1 MSMTDL
7 RTTGGDSTQTAIGFL
22 RSTSLTSLVQE
33 EILRMILSGELD
45 AGAQVKEYAISD
57 RLGVGRSSVREAFR
71 ALEEAGLVR
80 LEKNRGVFVREISDE
95 EAEEMYSVRAGL
107 DELAGRLL
115 APRITTA
122 EVDELRRLVEELEV
136 RLAPEDF
143 ATYFPL
149 NLRFH
154 DRIVEMT
161 GNRKLLGMYR
171 RLINEMHLLR
181 RRGLLKG
188 GGLLVS
194 NDEHR
199 LIVDALASR
208 DPAAAA
214 DAMRDHVRS
223 GRDRMLAAVGTT
235 TPRSAA

>member
-1 MSMTDL
+1 MTEF
-7 RTTGGDSTQTAIGFL
+7 RSNGDSAQSAIGFL

-33 EILRMILSGELD
+33 EIVRMILSGELD
-45 AGAQVKEYAISD
+45 AGAQVKEFAIAD

-80 LEKNRGVFVREISDE
+80 LEKNRGVFVREIGDD
-95 EAEEMYSVRAGL
+95 EAEEMYAVRAGL

-115 APRITTA
+115 APRITVGQ
-122 EVDELRRLVEELEV
+122 VDELRRLVDDLEAL
-136 RLAPEDF
+136 LAPESF

-161 GNRKLLGMYR
+161 GNGKLLLMYR

-181 RRGLLKG
+181 RRGLLRG

-199 LIVDALASR
+199 TIVAALASR
-208 DPAAAA
+208 DAEAAAA
-214 DAMRDHVRS
+214 AMRDHVRS
-223 GRDRMLAAVGTT
+223 GRNRMMAAADAA
-235 TPRSAA
+235 TPRTAA

>member
-1 MSMTDL
+1 MTEF
-7 RTTGGDSTQTAIGFL
+7 RSNGDSAQSAIGFL

-33 EILRMILSGELD
+33 EIVRMILSGELD
-45 AGAQVKEYAISD
+45 AGAQVKEFAIAD

-80 LEKNRGVFVREISDE
+80 LEKNRGVFVREISDD
-95 EAEEMYSVRAGL
+95 EAEEMYAVRAGL

-115 APRITTA
+115 APRITA
-122 EVDELRRLVEELEV
+122 GQVDELKRLVDDLEAL
-136 RLAPEDF
+136 LAPETF

-161 GNRKLLGMYR
+161 GNGKLLVMYR

-181 RRGLLKG
+181 RRGLLRG

-199 LIVDALASR
+199 TIVAALASR
-208 DPAAAA
+208 DAEAAAA
-214 DAMRDHVRS
+214 AMRDHVRS
-223 GRDRMLAAVGTT
+223 GRNRMMAAADVA
-235 TPRSAA
+235 TPRTAA

>member
-1 MSMTDL
+1 MTEF
-7 RTTGGDSTQTAIGFL
+7 RGNGDNAQSAIGFL

-33 EILRMILSGELD
+33 EIVRMILSGELD
-45 AGAQVKEYAISD
+45 AGAQVKEFAIAD

-80 LEKNRGVFVREISDE
+80 LEKNRGVFVREIGDE
-95 EAEEMYSVRAGL
+95 EAEEMYAVRAGL
-107 DELAGRLL
+107 DEVAGRIL

-122 EVDELRRLVEELEV
+122 EVDELKHLVDDLDGW
-136 RLAPEDF
+136 LAPESF

-161 GNRKLLGMYR
+161 GNRKLLTMYR

-181 RRGLLKG
+181 RRSLLRG

-199 LIVDALASR
+199 MIVAALASR
-208 DPAAAA
+208 DSDAAAE
-214 DAMRDHVRS
+214 AMRDHVRS
-223 GRDRMLAAVGTT
+223 GRDRMLAATGSASS
-235 TPRSAA
+235 RSTAA

>member
-1 MSMTDL
+1 MTEF
-7 RTTGGDSTQTAIGFL
+7 RSNGDSAQSAIGFL

-33 EILRMILSGELD
+33 EIVRMILSGELD
-45 AGAQVKEYAISD
+45 AGAQVKEFAIAD

-80 LEKNRGVFVREISDE
+80 LEKNRGVFVREIGDD
-95 EAEEMYSVRAGL
+95 EAEEMYAVRAGL

-115 APRITTA
+115 APRITA
-122 EVDELRRLVEELEV
+122 GQVDELKRLVDDLEAL
-136 RLAPEDF
+136 LAPETF

-161 GNRKLLGMYR
+161 GNGKLLLMYR

-181 RRGLLKG
+181 RRGLLRG

-199 LIVDALASR
+199 AIVAALASR
-208 DPAAAA
+208 DAEAAAA
-214 DAMRDHVRS
+214 AMRDHVRS
-223 GRDRMLAAVGTT
+223 GRNRMMAAADAA
-235 TPRSAA
+235 TPRTAA

>member
-1 MSMTDL
+1 MTEF
-7 RTTGGDSTQTAIGFL
+7 RSNGDSAQSAIGFL

-33 EILRMILSGELD
+33 EIVRMILSGELD
-45 AGAQVKEYAISD
+45 AGAQVKEFAIAD

-80 LEKNRGVFVREISDE
+80 LEKNRGVFVREIGDD
-95 EAEEMYSVRAGL
+95 EAEEMYAVRAGL

-115 APRITTA
+115 APHITA
-122 EVDELRRLVEELEV
+122 GQVDELKRLVDDLEAL
-136 RLAPEDF
+136 LAPETF

-161 GNRKLLGMYR
+161 GNGKLLVMYR

-181 RRGLLKG
+181 RRGLLRG

-199 LIVDALASR
+199 AIVAALASR
-208 DPAAAA
+208 DAEAAAA
-214 DAMRDHVRS
+214 AMRDHVRS
-223 GRDRMLAAVGTT
+223 GRNRMMAAADAA
-235 TPRSAA
+235 TPRTTA

>member
-1 MSMTDL
+1 MTEF
-7 RTTGGDSTQTAIGFL
+7 RSNGDSAQSAIGFL

-33 EILRMILSGELD
+33 EIVRMILSGELD
-45 AGAQVKEYAISD
+45 AGAQVKEFAIAD

-80 LEKNRGVFVREISDE
+80 LEKNRGVFVREIGDD
-95 EAEEMYSVRAGL
+95 EAEEMYGVRAGL

-115 APRITTA
+115 APRITVGQ
-122 EVDELRRLVEELEV
+122 VDELRRLVDDLEAL
-136 RLAPEDF
+136 LAPESF

-161 GNRKLLGMYR
+161 GNGKLLLMYR

-181 RRGLLKG
+181 RRGLLRG

-199 LIVDALASR
+199 TIVAALASR
-208 DPAAAA
+208 DAEAAAA
-214 DAMRDHVRS
+214 AMRDHVRS
-223 GRDRMLAAVGTT
+223 GRNRMMAAADAA
-235 TPRSAA
+235 TPRTAA

>member
-1 MSMTDL
+1 MSEF
-7 RTTGGDSTQTAIGFL
+7 RANGGEDAQTAIGFL
-22 RSTSLTSLVQE
+22 RSTSITSLVQE
-33 EILRMILSGELD
+33 EIVRMILSGELD
-45 AGAQVKEYAISD
+45 AGAQVKEFAIAD

-80 LEKNRGVFVREISDE
+80 LEKNRGVFVREIGDA
-95 EAEEMYSVRAGL
+95 EAEEMYAVRAGL

-122 EVDELRRLVEELEV
+122 QVDELKRLVDELEV
-136 RLAPEDF
+136 LLAPAAF

-161 GNRKLLGMYR
+161 GNGKLLVMYR

-181 RRGLLKG
+181 RRGLLRG

-199 LIVDALASR
+199 AIVAALASR
-208 DPAAAA
+208 DGDAAA
-214 DAMRDHVRS
+214 DAMRDHVRA
-223 GRDRMLAAVGTT
+223 GRDRMFAAADSA
-235 TPRSAA
+235 TPRTAA

>member
-1 MSMTDL
+1 MTEF
-7 RTTGGDSTQTAIGFL
+7 RSNGDNAQSAIGFL

-33 EILRMILSGELD
+33 EIVRMILSGELD
-45 AGAQVKEYAISD
+45 AGAQVKEFAIAD

-80 LEKNRGVFVREISDE
+80 LEKNRGVFVREIGDD
-95 EAEEMYSVRAGL
+95 EAEEMYAVRAGL
-107 DELAGRLL
+107 DEVAGRLL

-122 EVDELRRLVEELEV
+122 EVDELKRLVDDLDGW
-136 RLAPEDF
+136 LAPESF

-161 GNRKLLGMYR
+161 GNRKLLTMYR

-181 RRGLLKG
+181 RRGLLRG

-199 LIVDALASR
+199 SIVAALASR
-208 DPAAAA
+208 DSDAAAE
-214 DAMRDHVRS
+214 AMRDHVRS
-223 GRDRMLAAVGTT
+223 GRDRMLAATG
-235 TPRSAA
+235 PASSRSTAA

>member
-1 MSMTDL
+1 MTEF
-7 RTTGGDSTQTAIGFL
+7 RGNGDNAQSAIGFL

-33 EILRMILSGELD
+33 EIVRMILSGELD
-45 AGAQVKEYAISD
+45 AGAQVKEFAIAE

-80 LEKNRGVFVREISDE
+80 LEKNRGVFVREIGDD
-95 EAEEMYSVRAGL
+95 EAEEMYAVRAGL

-122 EVDELRRLVEELEV
+122 EVNELKRLVDELEV
-136 RLAPEDF
+136 QLAPETF
-143 ATYFPL
+143 GTYFPL

-161 GNRKLLGMYR
+161 GNGKLLTMYR

-181 RRGLLKG
+181 RRGLLRG

-194 NDEHR
+194 NEEHR
-199 LIVDALASR
+199 AIVAALASR
-208 DPAAAA
+208 DGDAAAS
-214 DAMRDHVRS
+214 AMRDHVRS
-223 GRDRMLAAVGTT
+223 GRNRMMSAIGSASSRSTAA
-235 TPRSAA
+235 

>member
-1 MSMTDL
+1 MTGISAL
-7 RTTGGDSTQTAIGFL
+7 AGDSAQQAIDFL
-22 RSTSLTSLVQE
+22 RSTSLATLVQE
-33 EILRMILSGELD
+33 EIVRMILSGELE
-45 AGAQVKEYAISD
+45 AGAQVKEFAVAE

-80 LEKNRGVFVREISDE
+80 LEKNRGVFVREIGDDE
-95 EAEEMYSVRAGL
+95 AAEMYAVRAGL

-115 APRITTA
+115 APRITDA
-122 EVDELRRLVEELEV
+122 EIEELRRRVDELDERMN
-136 RLAPEDF
+136 PDSF

-149 NLRFH
+149 NLSFH

-161 GNRKLLGMYR
+161 DNRKLLTMYR

-181 RRGLLKG
+181 RRGLLRG

-199 LIVDALASR
+199 AIVEALASR
-208 DPAAAA
+208 DPHAAGA
-214 DAMRDHVRS
+214 AMREHVRA
-223 GRDRMLAAVGTT
+223 GHDRMLSAV
-235 TPRSAA
+235 PSSPHSAA

>member
-1 MSMTDL
+1 MTEF
-7 RTTGGDSTQTAIGFL
+7 RSNGDSAQSAIGFL

-33 EILRMILSGELD
+33 EIVRMILSGELD
-45 AGAQVKEYAISD
+45 AGAQVKEFAIAD

-80 LEKNRGVFVREISDE
+80 LEKNRGVFVREIGDD
-95 EAEEMYSVRAGL
+95 EAEEMYAVRAGL

-115 APRITTA
+115 APRITA
-122 EVDELRRLVEELEV
+122 GQVDELKRLVDDLEAL
-136 RLAPEDF
+136 LAPETF

-161 GNRKLLGMYR
+161 GNGKLLVMYR

-181 RRGLLKG
+181 RRGLLRG

-199 LIVDALASR
+199 AIVAALASR
-208 DPAAAA
+208 DAEAAAT
-214 DAMRDHVRS
+214 AMRDHVRS
-223 GRDRMLAAVGTT
+223 GRNRMMAAADAA
-235 TPRSAA
+235 TPRTAA

>member
-1 MSMTDL
+1 MSDF
-7 RTTGGDSTQTAIGFL
+7 RGNGDSAQSAIGFL

-33 EILRMILSGELD
+33 EIVRMILSGELD
-45 AGAQVKEYAISD
+45 AGAQVKEFAIAD

-80 LEKNRGVFVREISDE
+80 LEKNRGVFVREIGDD
-95 EAEEMYSVRAGL
+95 EAEEMYAVRAGL
-107 DELAGRLL
+107 DEVAGRIL

-122 EVDELRRLVEELEV
+122 EVDELKRLVDDLDGW
-136 RLAPEDF
+136 LAPESF
-143 ATYFPL
+143 STYFPL

-161 GNRKLLGMYR
+161 GNRKLLTMYR

-181 RRGLLKG
+181 RRGLLRG

-199 LIVDALASR
+199 SIVAALASR
-208 DPAAAA
+208 DSDAAAE
-214 DAMRDHVRS
+214 AMRDHVRS
-223 GRDRMLAAVGTT
+223 GRDRMLAATGPTSS
-235 TPRSAA
+235 RSTAA

>member
-1 MSMTDL
+1 MTEF
-7 RTTGGDSTQTAIGFL
+7 RSNGDSAQSAIGFL

-33 EILRMILSGELD
+33 EIVRMILSGELD
-45 AGAQVKEYAISD
+45 AGAQVKEFAIAD

-80 LEKNRGVFVREISDE
+80 LEKNRGVFVREIGDD
-95 EAEEMYSVRAGL
+95 EAEEMYAVRAGL

-115 APRITTA
+115 APHITA
-122 EVDELRRLVEELEV
+122 GQVDELKRLVDDLEAL
-136 RLAPEDF
+136 LAPETF

-161 GNRKLLGMYR
+161 GNGKLLVMYR

-181 RRGLLKG
+181 RRGLLRG

-199 LIVDALASR
+199 AIVAALASR
-208 DPAAAA
+208 DAEAAAA
-214 DAMRDHVRS
+214 AMRDHVRS
-223 GRDRMLAAVGTT
+223 GRNRMMAAADAA
-235 TPRSAA
+235 TPRTAA